1 VRHWI
6 DPTSLLSTMRAFLG
20 TLLMLAAAAAQ
31 AADLTVTVLDRNGKP
46 LADAVVLVDS
56 SVQGPRPAT
65 VMEASIA
72 QEKLRFAPT
81 VTVVGLGAKVSFSN
95 LDTWDHHV
103 ILGLMGAGGVY
114 VDPGQNTQFRL
125 AGRVGTKPPASDS
138 KLLNQPGAY
147 LLGCHIHGSMRGHI
161 YVADTPWAKLGGE
174 DGKAV
179 LQGLPEGPAKVRIWH
194 PDQLVDGAATDVKIA
209 AGGSAVSITTQIAPA
224 RKKRPAGDPY
234 FGG

>member
-1 VRHWI
+1 MRLI
-6 DPTSLLSTMRAFLG
+6 STL
-20 TLLMLAAAAAQ
+20 TLLMAAVAAQ
-31 AADLTVTVLDRNGKP
+31 ASDLTVTVLDRNGKP

-56 SVQGPRPAT
+56 AVQGPRPAM
-65 VMEASIA
+65 VMEATIA
-72 QEKLRFAPT
+72 QEKLRFVPT
-81 VTVVGLGAKVSFSN
+81 VSVVGLGAKVSFSN

-125 AGRVGTKPPASDS
+125 AGRVGNKPPSSDS
-138 KLLNQPGAY
+138 KVLSQPGAY

-179 LQGLPEGPAKVRIWH
+179 LQGLPEGPARVRIWH
-194 PDQLVDGAATDVKIA
+194 PDQLVDGAPTEVKIA
-209 AGGSAVSITTQIAPA
+209 ATGGTVTIPTQIAPA

>member
-1 VRHWI
+1 MRAI
-6 DPTSLLSTMRAFLG
+6 LFCSLL
-20 TLLMLAAAAAQ
+20 LAASAAQ
-31 AADLTVTVLDRNGKP
+31 AADLTITVMDRNGKP

-56 SVQGPRPAT
+56 GVQGPRPAP
-65 VMEASIA
+65 VMEATVA
-72 QEKLRFAPT
+72 QEKLRFVPT
-81 VTVVGLGAKVSFSN
+81 VTVVGLGAKINFSN
-95 LDTWDHHV
+95 LDSWDHHI

-114 VDPGQNTQFRL
+114 VDPGLNTQMRL
-125 AGRVGTKPPASDS
+125 AGRVGSKPPASDS
-138 KLLNQPGAY
+138 KVLSQPGAY

-179 LQGLPEGPAKVRIWH
+179 LQGLPEGPARVRIWH
-194 PDQLVDGAATDVKIA
+194 PDQLVDGAPTAVQVAAT
-209 AGGSAVSITTQIAPA
+209 GSAVTITTQIAPA

>member
-1 VRHWI
+1 
-6 DPTSLLSTMRAFLG
+6 MRATFFSAV
-20 TLLMLAAAAAQ
+20 LMAAAAAQ

-46 LADAVVLVDS
+46 LPDAVVLVDS
-56 SVQGPRPAT
+56 SVQGARPAP
-65 VMEASIA
+65 VLEASIA
-72 QEKLRFAPT
+72 QEKLRFVPA

-95 LDTWDHHV
+95 LDSWDHHV
-103 ILGLMGAGGVY
+103 ILGVMGAGGVY

-125 AGRVGTKPPASDS
+125 AGRVSGKPAATDS
-138 KLLNQPGAY
+138 KVLNQPGAY

-161 YVADTPWAKLGGE
+161 VVADTPWAKLGGE

-179 LQGLPEGPAKVRIWH
+179 LQGLPEGPARVRIWH
-194 PDQLVDGAATDVKIA
+194 ADQLVDGAPTTVQVA
-209 AGGSAVSITTQIAPA
+209 ANGSAVSITTQISPA

>member
-1 VRHWI
+1 
-6 DPTSLLSTMRAFLG
+6 MRATLISA
-20 TLLMLAAAAAQ
+20 LLMAMSAAQ

-56 SVQGPRPAT
+56 AVQGARPAPVLDAT
-65 VMEASIA
+65 VV
-72 QEKLRFAPT
+72 QEKLRFVPT

-95 LDTWDHHV
+95 LDSWDHHV

-138 KLLNQPGAY
+138 KVLGQPGAY

-174 DGKAV
+174 DGKVV
-179 LQGLPEGPAKVRIWH
+179 LQGLPEGPARVRIWH
-194 PDQLVDGAATDVKIA
+194 PDQLVDGAPTAVQVA
-209 AGGSAVSITTQIAPA
+209 ASGSAVSITTQIAPA
-224 RKKRPAGDPY
+224 RRKRPAGDPY

>member
-1 VRHWI
+1 
-6 DPTSLLSTMRAFLG
+6 MRAFLISA
-20 TLLMLAAAAAQ
+20 LLLTAAAAQ
-31 AADLTVTVLDRNGKP
+31 AGDLTVTVLDRNGKP

-56 SVQGPRPAT
+56 GVQGVRPAP
-65 VMEASIA
+65 VMEATIA
-72 QEKLRFAPT
+72 QEKLRFVPA
-81 VTVVGLGAKVSFSN
+81 VTVVGLGAKVTFNN

-103 ILGLMGAGGVY
+103 ILGVMGAGGVY

-138 KLLNQPGAY
+138 KVLAQPGAY

-179 LQGLPEGPAKVRIWH
+179 LQGLPEGPARVRIWH
-194 PDQLVDGAATDVKIA
+194 PDQLVDGAPTAVQVA
-209 AGGSAVSITTQIAPA
+209 SNSSAVTISTQIAPA
-224 RKKRPAGDPY
+224 RKKRAPSGDPY

>member
-1 VRHWI
+1 
-6 DPTSLLSTMRAFLG
+6 M
-20 TLLMLAAAAAQ
+20 TLRTRLISALCLAAATAQ

-46 LADAVVLVDS
+46 LPEAVVLVDS
-56 SVQGPRPAT
+56 GVQGARPAP
-65 VMEASIA
+65 VLEAQVA
-72 QEKLRFAPT
+72 QEKLKFVPA
-81 VTVVGLGAKVSFSN
+81 VTVVGLGARITFSN
-95 LDTWDHHV
+95 LDSWDHHV

-125 AGRVGTKPPASDS
+125 AGRLAGKAPATDS
-138 KLLNQPGAY
+138 KQLTQPGAY

-179 LQGLPEGPAKVRIWH
+179 LQGVPEGPARVRIWH
-194 PDQLVDGAATDVKIA
+194 ADQLVEGAPTPVQVA
-209 AGGSAVSITTQIAPA
+209 ANGSAVTITTQISPA
-224 RKKRPAGDPY
+224 RRKKPAGDPY

>member
-1 VRHWI
+1 
-6 DPTSLLSTMRAFLG
+6 MRA
-20 TLLMLAAAAAQ
+20 TLISALLLVAATVQ
-31 AADLTVTVLDRNGKP
+31 AADLTVTVLDRTGKP

-56 SVQGPRPAT
+56 TVQGPRPAP
-65 VMEASIA
+65 VLEANVV
-72 QEKLRFAPT
+72 QQKLRFVPT
-81 VTVVGLGAKVSFSN
+81 VTVVGLGAKIAFSN
-95 LDTWDHHV
+95 LDSWDHHV
-103 ILGLMGAGGVY
+103 ILGVLGAGGVY

-125 AGRVGTKPPASDS
+125 AGRVGSKPPSSDS
-138 KLLNQPGAY
+138 KVLTQPGAY

-179 LQGLPEGPAKVRIWH
+179 LQGLPEGPARVRIWH
-194 PDQLVDGAATDVKIA
+194 PDQLVDGVATSVQVG

-224 RKKRPAGDPY
+224 RRKRPAGDPY

>member
-1 VRHWI
+1 
-6 DPTSLLSTMRAFLG
+6 MRAFLG
-20 TLLMLAAAAAQ
+20 TLLLLAAGAAQ
-31 AADLTVTVLDRNGKP
+31 AADLTVTVMDRNGKP

-56 SVQGPRPAT
+56 AVQGLRPTT
-65 VMEASIA
+65 VMEATVV
-72 QEKLRFAPT
+72 QEKLRFVPT
-81 VTVVGLGAKVSFSN
+81 VSVVGLGAKVSFSN

-125 AGRVGTKPPASDS
+125 AGRVGNKPPASDS
-138 KLLNQPGAY
+138 KVLSQPGAY

-179 LQGLPEGPAKVRIWH
+179 LQGLPEGPARVRIWH
-194 PDQLVDGAATDVKIA
+194 PDQLVEGSPTDVKVA
-209 AGGSAVSITTQIAPA
+209 ATGSAVTITTQIAPA

>member
-1 VRHWI
+1 
-6 DPTSLLSTMRAFLG
+6 MRAFLG
-20 TLLMLAAAAAQ
+20 TLLLLAAGAAQ
-31 AADLTVTVLDRNGKP
+31 AADLTVTVMDRNGKP

-56 SVQGPRPAT
+56 AVQGLRPTT
-65 VMEASIA
+65 VMEATVV
-72 QEKLRFAPT
+72 QEKLRFVPT
-81 VTVVGLGAKVSFSN
+81 VSVVGLGAKVSFSN

-125 AGRVGTKPPASDS
+125 AGRVGNKPPASDS
-138 KLLNQPGAY
+138 KVLSQPGAY

-179 LQGLPEGPAKVRIWH
+179 LQGLPEGPARVRIWH
-194 PDQLVDGAATDVKIA
+194 PDQLVEGSPTDVKIA
-209 AGGSAVSITTQIAPA
+209 ATGSAVTITTQIAPA

>member
-1 VRHWI
+1 
-6 DPTSLLSTMRAFLG
+6 MRAFLG
-20 TLLMLAAAAAQ
+20 TFLLLAAAASQ

-56 SVQGPRPAT
+56 GVQGARPPM
-65 VMEASIA
+65 VMEANIA

-81 VTVVGLGAKVSFSN
+81 VTVVGLGAKVNFSN

-125 AGRVGTKPPASDS
+125 AGRVAAKPPASDS
-138 KLLNQPGAY
+138 KVLNQPGAY

-179 LQGLPEGPAKVRIWH
+179 LQGLPEGPARVRIWH
-194 PDQLVDGAATDVKIA
+194 PDQLVDGAPTEVKVA
-209 AGGSAVSITTQIAPA
+209 ANGSAVSITTQIAPA
-224 RKKRPAGDPY
+224 RRKRPAGDPY

>member
-1 VRHWI
+1 
-6 DPTSLLSTMRAFLG
+6 MRA
-20 TLLMLAAAAAQ
+20 TLFSALLFAAAAAQ

-46 LADAVVLVDS
+46 LGDAVVLVDS
-56 SVQGPRPAT
+56 AVQGPRPAL
-65 VMEASIA
+65 VAEASVA
-72 QEKLRFAPT
+72 QEKLRFVPT

-95 LDTWDHHV
+95 LDSWDHHV

-125 AGRVGTKPPASDS
+125 AGRVGSKPPATDS
-138 KLLNQPGAY
+138 KVLSQPGAY

-174 DGKAV
+174 DGKVV
-179 LQGLPEGPAKVRIWH
+179 LQGLPEGPARVRIWH
-194 PDQLVDGAATDVKIA
+194 PDQLVDGAPTAVQVA
-209 AGGSAVSITTQIAPA
+209 AGGTAVSITTQIAPA

>member
-1 VRHWI
+1 
-6 DPTSLLSTMRAFLG
+6 MRA
-20 TLLMLAAAAAQ
+20 TLISALLLLAAVAQ

-56 SVQGPRPAT
+56 NVQGPRPAP
-65 VMEASIA
+65 VMEAGIA
-72 QEKLRFAPT
+72 QEKLRFVPT
-81 VTVVGLGAKVSFSN
+81 VTVVGLGAKINFSN
-95 LDTWDHHV
+95 LDSWDHHV

-114 VDPGQNTQFRL
+114 VDPGLNTQMRL
-125 AGRVGTKPPASDS
+125 AGRVAGKPPAADS
-138 KLLNQPGAY
+138 KVLSQPGAY

-179 LQGLPEGPAKVRIWH
+179 LQSVPEGPARVRIWH
-194 PDQLVDGAATDVKIA
+194 PDQLVDGTPTSVQVTS
-209 AGGSAVSITTQIAPA
+209 GGSAVTVHTQIAPA

>member
-1 VRHWI
+1 
-6 DPTSLLSTMRAFLG
+6 MRAFLG
-20 TLLMLAAAAAQ
+20 TLLLLAAGAAQ
-31 AADLTVTVLDRNGKP
+31 AADLTVTVMDRNGKP

-56 SVQGPRPAT
+56 AVQGLRPTT
-65 VMEASIA
+65 VMEATVV
-72 QEKLRFAPT
+72 QEKLRFVPT
-81 VTVVGLGAKVSFSN
+81 VSVVGLGAKVSFSN

-125 AGRVGTKPPASDS
+125 AGRVGNKPPASDS
-138 KLLNQPGAY
+138 KVLSQPGAY

-174 DGKAV
+174 DGRAV
-179 LQGLPEGPAKVRIWH
+179 LQGLPEGPARVRIWH
-194 PDQLVDGAATDVKIA
+194 PDQLVEGSPTEVKVAAT
-209 AGGSAVSITTQIAPA
+209 GSAVTITTQIAPA